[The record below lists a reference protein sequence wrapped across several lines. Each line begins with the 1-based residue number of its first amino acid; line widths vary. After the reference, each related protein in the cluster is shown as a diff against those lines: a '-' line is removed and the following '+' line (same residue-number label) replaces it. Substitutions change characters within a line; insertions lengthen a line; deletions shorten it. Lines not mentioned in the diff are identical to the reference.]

1 MKWFLNVVLIFL
13 AHIWVGNGGVED
25 SISQPTGSAY
35 KELYAKQQKQ
45 LKVDKQ
51 RNQNDKVG
59 KENHNKSNDFDED
72 EDDEDNNKTDNG
84 DDDDY
89 ELRQIKEARLRQI
102 RSQHKQKLENLGKGH
117 GQYREITQDEFIQE
131 ITGSMNVICHFF
143 HRDFQKCEIMNLHL
157 SKLAQRHIES
167 KFVRINAEKTPFF
180 VEKVNRDH
188 CDSWYYDECTI
199 LINLITSA

>member
-1 MKWFLNVVLIFL
+1 MPMVKHLYFISIYLYKFINLLSYNIL
-13 AHIWVGNGGVED
+13 LGNGGIED

-51 RNQNDKVG
+51 QNQNDKLN
-59 KENHNKSNDFDED
+59 KENKHKNNEFDDD
-72 EDDEDNNKTDNG
+72 EDDDNNKADNG
-84 DDDDY
+84 DDDGY
-89 ELRQIKEARLRQI
+89 ELRQIKEARMRQI
-102 RSQHKQKLENLGKGH
+102 RSQHQQKIENLGKGH

-131 ITGSMNVICHFF
+131 ITSSMIVICHFF

-180 VEKVNRDH
+180 VEKVR
-188 CDSWYYDECTI
+188 I
-199 LINLITSA
+199 

>member
-1 MKWFLNVVLIFL
+1 MTLYISGK
-13 AHIWVGNGGVED
+13 GGIDD
-25 SISQPTGSAY
+25 SISQPSGSAY

-51 RNQNDKVG
+51 RNQNDKLNEENKHKN
-59 KENHNKSNDFDED
+59 KEFDED
-72 EDDEDNNKTDNG
+72 EDNDKADNG

-89 ELRQIKEARLRQI
+89 ELRQIKEARMRQI
-102 RSQHKQKLENLGKGH
+102 RSQHQQKIENLGKGH

-131 ITGSMNVICHFF
+131 ITGSMSVICHFF

-180 VEKVNRDH
+180 VEKVR
-188 CDSWYYDECTI
+188 I
-199 LINLITSA
+199 LINPHILLYYFITTLYLLSFIIVMFNK

>member
-1 MKWFLNVVLIFL
+1 MTLYISGK
-13 AHIWVGNGGVED
+13 GGIED
-25 SISQPTGSAY
+25 SISQPSGSAY

-51 RNQNDKVG
+51 QNQNDKLN
-59 KENHNKSNDFDED
+59 KENKHKNNEFDNNED
-72 EDDEDNNKTDNG
+72 EDNDKADNG

-89 ELRQIKEARLRQI
+89 ELRQIKEARMRQI
-102 RSQHKQKLENLGKGH
+102 RSQHQQKIENLGKGH

-131 ITGSMNVICHFF
+131 ITGSMSVICHFF

-180 VEKVNRDH
+180 VEKVR
-188 CDSWYYDECTI
+188 I
-199 LINLITSA
+199 LINPRMLLYYFITTLYLLSFVIVMFIG

>member
-1 MKWFLNVVLIFL
+1 MSYNILL
-13 AHIWVGNGGVED
+13 GNGGIED

-51 RNQNDKVG
+51 QNQNDKLN
-59 KENHNKSNDFDED
+59 KENKHKNNEFDDD
-72 EDDEDNNKTDNG
+72 EDDDNNKADNG

-89 ELRQIKEARLRQI
+89 ELRQIKEARMRQI
-102 RSQHKQKLENLGKGH
+102 RSQHQQKIENLGKGH

-131 ITGSMNVICHFF
+131 ITSSMIVICHFF

-180 VEKVNRDH
+180 VEKVR
-188 CDSWYYDECTI
+188 I
-199 LINLITSA
+199 

>member
-1 MKWFLNVVLIFL
+1 MYFFQ
-13 AHIWVGNGGVED
+13 GNGGVED
-25 SISQPTGSAY
+25 SISEPTGSAY

-45 LKVDKQ
+45 LKVNKQ
-51 RNQNDKVG
+51 QSLNDKLD
-59 KENHNKSNDFDED
+59 KENKNKNREF
-72 EDDEDNNKTDNG
+72 DDEDNDDDNNKADNG

-102 RSQHKQKLENLGKGH
+102 RSQHKQKLENIGKGH

-131 ITGSMNVICHFF
+131 ITGSMSVICHFF

-180 VEKVNRDH
+180 VEKVIVIMIVMMMD
-188 CDSWYYDECTI
+188 
-199 LINLITSA
+199 

>member
-1 MKWFLNVVLIFL
+1 MYVLP
-13 AHIWVGNGGVED
+13 GNGGVED
-25 SISQPTGSAY
+25 SISEPTGSAY

-45 LKVDKQ
+45 LKVNKQ
-51 RNQNDKVG
+51 QNLNDKLD
-59 KENHNKSNDFDED
+59 KENKNKNNEF
-72 EDDEDNNKTDNG
+72 DDEDNDDDNNKADNG

-102 RSQHKQKLENLGKGH
+102 RSQHKQKLENIGKGH

-131 ITGSMNVICHFF
+131 ITGSMSVICHFF

-180 VEKVNRDH
+180 VEKVIDDSLIMMIVIMIVRDVFRMVLM
-188 CDSWYYDECTI
+188 YLTI
-199 LINLITSA
+199 FYFDTQ